1 MENSRKQCMLGLFLI
16 SFIQNIQETGV
27 GQGQE
32 RMPPSVSKA
41 GTGRDFLE
49 LGKWIEQSPWIL
61 LIRPNTENRI

>member
-1 MENSRKQCMLGLFLI
+1 MLGLFLS